1 MKNQKILNMLLVIFM
16 LSGLFGCTMFRQR
29 DYKKKV
35 AVLAV
40 LPFENFSNDVK
51 GAEVARK
58 EMFKALRKG
67 GYEVMDQEKTDLLL
81 RDAGVTDGG
90 QLKAVDLSKLAEV
103 LGTRTFVKGE
113 VKIYF
118 QGMSFEILPFG
129 LFFKREV
136 ELKITVLD
144 AVTEKILFEATRRDR
159 DLKKVE
165 DKNQGSF
172 LENVAKSAVKNAIAD
187 TVYSGVEFMT
197 EELAERI
204 VYEMPYYYEPN

>member
-1 MKNQKILNMLLVIFM
+1 MKNKNILNTLLVIFM

-51 GAEVARK
+51 GAEVSRK
-58 EMFKALRKG
+58 EMFKALKKG
-67 GYEVMDQEKTDLLL
+67 GYEVLDLEKTDALL
-81 RDAGVTDGG
+81 RDVGVTDGG

-103 LGTRTFVKGE
+103 LGTRTFVMGE

-136 ELKITVLD
+136 ELKITVLETG
-144 AVTEKILFEATRRDR
+144 TEKKLFEATRRDL

-165 DKNQGSF
+165 EKKEDSF
-172 LENVAKSAVKNAIAD
+172 LENVAKSAVKNALAD
-187 TVYSGVEFMT
+187 TIYSGVEFMT
-197 EELAERI
+197 GELSERI
-204 VYEMPYYYEPN
+204 VYGMPYYYETN